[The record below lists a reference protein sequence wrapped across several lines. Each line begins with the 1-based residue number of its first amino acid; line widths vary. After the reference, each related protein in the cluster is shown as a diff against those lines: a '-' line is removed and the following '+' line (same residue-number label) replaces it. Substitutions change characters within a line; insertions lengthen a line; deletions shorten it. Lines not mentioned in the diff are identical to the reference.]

1 MKIIYLITVLYQA
14 FAAIYLR
21 GKKDMS
27 PLREI
32 LEWLNSER
40 SFESGFKLYQKYG
53 TNRHLIRRFSRIG
66 DNKFHR
72 DLILEQLKEIARTLE
87 SARKPNVLNR
97 LDTSMTS
104 DESDMV
110 VSSAEDSAP
119 DERVIVAGSPLPD
132 SFATTVDD
140 LSEVDFSLLP
150 DILKKLSTRKGD
162 LYRMASVLHR
172 EMLECTTDV
181 LRAQKAAVI
190 IGNMTE
196 NNQIYAELRYFLKNQ
211 KFLGEQPSLKK
222 TEGKEVVDFNALPA
236 DKLLRKINSLAA
248 SLSRI
253 RKWLKENPKDAGYA
267 EWLSKTVEIE
277 KEIGL
282 MRERLH
288 VIQTQ

>member
-1 MKIIYLITVLYQA
+1 
-14 FAAIYLR
+14 
-21 GKKDMS
+21 MS

-32 LEWLNSER
+32 LQWLNSER

-72 DLILEQLKEIARTLE
+72 ELIFEQLKEIARTLE
-87 SARKPNVLNR
+87 SARKPNGLKR
-97 LDTSMTS
+97 LDTCMTS
-104 DESDMV
+104 DESDIAA
-110 VSSAEDSAP
+110 SITEDTAP
-119 DERVIVAGSPLPD
+119 DEKVIIAGSPLPD
-132 SFATTVDD
+132 SLATTVDD

-150 DILKKLSTRKGD
+150 DALKKLSTRKGD
-162 LYRMASVLHR
+162 LYRLASVLHR
-172 EMLECTTDV
+172 EMLACSTDEQ
-181 LRAQKAAVI
+181 RAQKAAVI
-190 IGNMTE
+190 IGNMSE

-211 KFLGEQPSLKK
+211 KFLGEHASLKK
-222 TEGKEVVDFNALPA
+222 TEIKEVVDFNSLPA

-253 RKWLKENPKDAGYA
+253 RKWLKENLKDAGYA
-267 EWLSKTVEIE
+267 ERIAKAVEIE
-277 KEIGL
+277 NEISL

>member
-1 MKIIYLITVLYQA
+1 
-14 FAAIYLR
+14 
-21 GKKDMS
+21 MS

-32 LEWLNSER
+32 LQWLNSER

-72 DLILEQLKEIARTLE
+72 ELIFEQLKEIARTLE
-87 SARKPNVLNR
+87 SAFKPKGSNKPDSSFA
-97 LDTSMTS
+97 LDQS
-104 DESDMV
+104 DTT
-110 VSSAEDSAP
+110 DSPEEVHAP
-119 DERVIVAGSPLPD
+119 DEKVIIAGSPLPD

-150 DILKKLSTRKGD
+150 DVLKKLSTRKGD
-162 LYRMASVLHR
+162 LYRMASVLHL
-172 EMLECTTDV
+172 EMLDCTTDDQ
-181 LRAQKAAVI
+181 RAQKAAVI

-196 NNQIYAELRYFLKNQ
+196 NNQIYSELRYFLKNQ
-211 KFLGEQPSLKK
+211 KFLGEHPSLKK
-222 TEGKEVVDFNALPA
+222 IEVKEVIDFNGLPA

-253 RKWLKENPKDAGYA
+253 RKWLKENTRDAGYA
-267 EWLSKTVEIE
+267 ERLSKTVEIE
-277 KEIGL
+277 NEIGL

>member
-1 MKIIYLITVLYQA
+1 
-14 FAAIYLR
+14 
-21 GKKDMS
+21 MS

-32 LEWLNSER
+32 LQWLNSER

-53 TNRHLIRRFSRIG
+53 TNRHLIRRFSRVG

-72 DLILEQLKEIARTLE
+72 DLIFEQLKEIARTLE
-87 SARKPNVLNR
+87 SARKPKGLNR
-97 LDTSMTS
+97 LDSS
-104 DESDMV
+104 VALDESDIT
-110 VSSAEDSAP
+110 DSP
-119 DERVIVAGSPLPD
+119 DEEHAPGEKVIIAGSPLPD

-150 DILKKLSTRKGD
+150 DALKKLSTHKGD

-172 EMLECTTDV
+172 EMLECTTDEQ
-181 LRAQKAAVI
+181 RAQKAAVI

-211 KFLGEQPSLKK
+211 KFLGEHPSLKK
-222 TEGKEVVDFNALPA
+222 TEEKEVVDFNALPA

-253 RKWLKENPKDAGYA
+253 RKWLKENPRDAVFGDR
-267 EWLSKTVEIE
+267 LSKTVEIE

-282 MRERLH
+282 LRERLH